1 VLLTAGDIEMNG
13 NISKFGTTIV
23 ALTALAVLTTAT
35 PAMAAKPVGG
45 SRPTSAVVAVLEFD
59 GDWTSDTLS
68 HIPIVPT
75 VCQTGE
81 HLAGPSEVAIATMN
95 GFVAPSGAHAA
106 SAKATMAAVAPSGSH
121 RDGPPVRMLVSHSTC
136 VPPRPGLFHSVALIS
151 SWLAPAGCVE
161 AANHSATRRIVWTTI
176 ESERGRRTGT
186 CPIGVAGR

>member
-1 VLLTAGDIEMNG
+1 MNG

-95 GFVAPSGAHAA
+95 GFVAPSGQ
-106 SAKATMAAVAPSGSH
+106 SNDFIQLKVAISEDGWPFEQVPGMPSIDALIGGAGQVSITKRIELLEGSTYVFGARFSSGSPVT
-121 RDGPPVRMLVSHSTC
+121 DGFSTC
-136 VPPRPGLFHSVALIS
+136 HGTVTVVRLVP
-151 SWLAPAGCVE
+151 
-161 AANHSATRRIVWTTI
+161 
-176 ESERGRRTGT
+176 
-186 CPIGVAGR
+186 